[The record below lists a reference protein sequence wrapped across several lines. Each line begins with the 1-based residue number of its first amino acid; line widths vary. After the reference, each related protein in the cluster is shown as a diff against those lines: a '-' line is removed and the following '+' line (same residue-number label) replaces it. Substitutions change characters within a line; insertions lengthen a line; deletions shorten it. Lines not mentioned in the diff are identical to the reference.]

1 MNAIVS
7 VTSDWGI
14 GCDGGLIVP
23 NREDMRRFVRLTSGG
38 TVLMGRVTFESFP
51 HGPLKN
57 RRNVVVTRQAGY
69 GDTHPGIECAA
80 TLEKA
85 LELVGSDDPQ
95 SVWLIGGERLYAA
108 LLKDCARCYV
118 TRNHVHVEA
127 DTFFPNLDEDDHW
140 ELARVEEGGV
150 TDEGIA
156 FDFATYRNRKP
167 VAHE

>member
-95 SVWLIGGERLYAA
+95 SVWLIGGARLYAA
-108 LLKDCARCYV
+108 LLKDCTRCYV
-118 TRNHVHVEA
+118 TRNQISTPA
-127 DTFFPNLDEDDHW
+127 DAYFPNLDDDTAW
-140 ELARVEEGGV
+140 ELECIEGSGV
-150 TDEGIA
+150 TEAGVPY
-156 FDFATYRNRKP
+156 DFAVYRRL
-167 VAHE
+167 AG